1 MVNSNFPISTQS
13 TLDSLTMLPTQ
24 AILSVVMV
32 LSNATS
38 QKGTG
43 WLVSN
48 NHIVT
53 NEHVIR
59 GNTPGDIEVI
69 FSDGLVH
76 KVSGIIFDPLT
87 DLAILELAQEVAY
100 APLKIELNPPDIGD
114 KIYAWGHPLGYN
126 GPPPILTVGY
136 MAGFN
141 PHFPLGILHPQ
152 LRFVLNA
159 ALNPGNSGGPIFK
172 WSENA
177 VRGVAVT
184 KHAPIT
190 PYLQSAIAALKI
202 NNSGVVFTSTNAQGG
217 TTNFVES
224 QVVADILQ
232 HFRDMT
238 QVVIGEAI
246 TATDLVAFLN
256 ANQIPWTAA

>member
-13 TLDSLTMLPTQ
+13 TLDSLTILPTQ

-59 GNTPGDIEVI
+59 GNTSGDIEVI

-100 APLKIELNPPDIGD
+100 APLQIELKGNPPTG
-114 KIYAWGHPLGYN
+114 
-126 GPPPILTVGY
+126 
-136 MAGFN
+136 
-141 PHFPLGILHPQ
+141 
-152 LRFVLNA
+152 
-159 ALNPGNSGGPIFK
+159 
-172 WSENA
+172 
-177 VRGVAVT
+177 
-184 KHAPIT
+184 
-190 PYLQSAIAALKI
+190 
-202 NNSGVVFTSTNAQGG
+202 
-217 TTNFVES
+217 
-224 QVVADILQ
+224 
-232 HFRDMT
+232 
-238 QVVIGEAI
+238 
-246 TATDLVAFLN
+246 
-256 ANQIPWTAA
+256 

>member
-1 MVNSNFPISTQS
+1 MNTNFPISTQS
-13 TLDSLTMLPTQ
+13 TLNSATMLPTQ
-24 AILSVVMV
+24 TILSVVIV
-32 LSNATS
+32 VSNATS

-43 WLVSN
+43 WLASN
-48 NHIVT
+48 KHIVT

-59 GNTPGDIEVI
+59 GSSAENIVI
-69 FSDGLVH
+69 QFSDGVTH
-76 KVSGIIFDPLT
+76 PVTKIVSDGYT
-87 DLAILELAQEVAY
+87 DLAILELSKEVTY
-100 APLKIELNPPDIGD
+100 APLKIDTKQLDIGD
-114 KIYAWGHPLGYN
+114 QIYAWGHPLGYS

-141 PHFPLGILHPQ
+141 PHFFQGMTRPQ

-159 ALNPGNSGGPIFK
+159 ALNPGNSGGPVFK
-172 WSENA
+172 WGENT

-190 PYLQSAIAALKI
+190 PYLESAIAALKT
-202 NNSGVVFTSTNAQGG
+202 NNSGVVFTATNAQGG
-217 TTNFVES
+217 STNFVES

-232 HFRDMT
+232 YFRDMT

-246 TATDLVAFLN
+246 TASDLIIFLN
-256 ANQIPWTAA
+256 LNQIPWESA